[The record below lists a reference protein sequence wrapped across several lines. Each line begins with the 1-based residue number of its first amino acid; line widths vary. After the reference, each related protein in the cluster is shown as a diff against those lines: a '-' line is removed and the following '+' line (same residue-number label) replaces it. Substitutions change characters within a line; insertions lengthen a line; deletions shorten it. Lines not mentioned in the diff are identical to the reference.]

1 MLIAQTEKRGVY
13 MNDNLGI
20 VFSGG
25 GALGLAHIGAIKALE
40 EYDLEPCY
48 VAGSSMGAIIGVM
61 YAAGYTSDEIMK
73 IVEDRRLYKVGHLMS
88 WQSAYWN
95 QGMSTQKTLY
105 KELREFVPHNSFD
118 SLERRFMVCVTNVE
132 TGEPVYRHTGDNLK
146 EFVAASASIPGE
158 STSIPARPKPG
169 GRADELGGLP
179 MDLEHERRL
188 TEVEERSK
196 SNSHRLDK
204 LEESTEA
211 INRLATS
218 MEVMAERQE
227 QVVET
232 VGKLDTKVTA
242 LEEKPAKRWDS
253 LVDKIVW
260 AIAAALIGF
269 VLAQLGL

>member
-1 MLIAQTEKRGVY
+1 
-13 MNDNLGI
+13 
-20 VFSGG
+20 
-25 GALGLAHIGAIKALE
+25 
-40 EYDLEPCY
+40 
-48 VAGSSMGAIIGVM
+48 
-61 YAAGYTSDEIMK
+61 
-73 IVEDRRLYKVGHLMS
+73 
-88 WQSAYWN
+88 
-95 QGMSTQKTLY
+95 
-105 KELREFVPHNSFD
+105 
-118 SLERRFMVCVTNVE
+118 
-132 TGEPVYRHTGDNLK
+132 
-146 EFVAASASIPGE
+146 
-158 STSIPARPKPG
+158 
-169 GRADELGGLP
+169 

-232 VGKLDTKVTA
+232 VGKLDTKVTL
-242 LEEKPAKRWDS
+242 LEEKPAKRWDA

-269 VLAQLGL
+269 VLAQVGL

>member
-1 MLIAQTEKRGVY
+1 
-13 MNDNLGI
+13 
-20 VFSGG
+20 
-25 GALGLAHIGAIKALE
+25 
-40 EYDLEPCY
+40 
-48 VAGSSMGAIIGVM
+48 
-61 YAAGYTSDEIMK
+61 
-73 IVEDRRLYKVGHLMS
+73 
-88 WQSAYWN
+88 
-95 QGMSTQKTLY
+95 
-105 KELREFVPHNSFD
+105 
-118 SLERRFMVCVTNVE
+118 
-132 TGEPVYRHTGDNLK
+132 
-146 EFVAASASIPGE
+146 
-158 STSIPARPKPG
+158 
-169 GRADELGGLP
+169 

-232 VGKLDTKVTA
+232 VGRLDAKVTT

-269 VLAQLGL
+269 VSAQVGL

>member
-1 MLIAQTEKRGVY
+1 
-13 MNDNLGI
+13 
-20 VFSGG
+20 
-25 GALGLAHIGAIKALE
+25 
-40 EYDLEPCY
+40 
-48 VAGSSMGAIIGVM
+48 
-61 YAAGYTSDEIMK
+61 
-73 IVEDRRLYKVGHLMS
+73 
-88 WQSAYWN
+88 
-95 QGMSTQKTLY
+95 
-105 KELREFVPHNSFD
+105 
-118 SLERRFMVCVTNVE
+118 
-132 TGEPVYRHTGDNLK
+132 
-146 EFVAASASIPGE
+146 
-158 STSIPARPKPG
+158 
-169 GRADELGGLP
+169 

-232 VGKLDTKVTA
+232 VGKLDSKVTL

-269 VLAQLGL
+269 VLAQVGL